1 MSNYHPIIRGRCV
14 WIPTIP
20 GTSGNQYV
28 PGTPPIPGHWACHPT
43 PPNDTIGVTGN
54 ILTRPLQMAIEGQDY
69 YQHVADTTNYG
80 PFQYNKPISKPDWL
94 QITQVGTVIEFR
106 GIPTE
111 CGDFKIVLQVTL
123 PKSDNEDFGGN
134 YTVEVTYLLTVVKK
148 LKVNYSSTS
157 FSLITRQEINITP
170 TVSGPGG
177 YNFSFESEAPGTLEL
192 DPTTGKLTGGFPN
205 SGVYTVTVCCT
216 DSYQTVK
223 IPFSFNV
230 EKKLSISYA
239 SISAIV
245 GEPLNVQPTV
255 LGGNGTKTF
264 MIVPSHPNHP
274 ISSKQR
280 EEYEHDDNPLP
291 SRIVPIE
298 GLDGLGLNTST
309 GAIYG
314 IPLKPL
320 NTEVKIECLDD
331 NQRAVTSTRVYVID
345 KLRIRGHLHEQ
356 EVGRHFSFTPHTTGG
371 IPSDYHFSY
380 ACEKELPKGLSF
392 DTKNGRISGVCEEPV
407 HDLHITIICTDA
419 NQVASLDVVLNVIH
433 HENVHHR
440 HHHHDEKRRTRE
452 EKTEKRK

>member
-1 MSNYHPIIRGRCV
+1 MEEELPPHHGKCFWHPGLPPNIPPSWRCF
-14 WIPTIP
+14 
-20 GTSGNQYV
+20 
-28 PGTPPIPGHWACHPT
+28 GTPLH
-43 PPNDTIGVTGN
+43 DETGPVIKGN
-54 ILTRPLQMAIEGQDY
+54 VLTRPLQTAIEGQVY
-69 YQHVADTTNYG
+69 YDHVADTTNYG
-80 PFQYNKPISKPDWL
+80 VFQYNTPVSKPDWL
-94 QITQVGTVIEFR
+94 QITQVGSVLEFK

-111 CGDFKIVLQVTL
+111 CGDFKIVLHVTL
-123 PKSDNEDFGGN
+123 PLSDHPDEWDGN
-134 YTVEVTYLLTVVKK
+134 IPVEVTYLLTVVKE
-148 LKVNYSSTS
+148 LKVNYADTS
-157 FSLITRQEINITP
+157 FSLITGQQINITP

-177 YNFSFESEAPGTLEL
+177 YSFSFENEAPGTLEI

-205 SGVYTVTVCCT
+205 SGVYTTTVCCT

-230 EKKLSISYA
+230 DRKLSISYA

-245 GEPLNVQPTV
+245 GEPINVQPTV
-255 LGGNGTKTF
+255 LGGGNGTKTF
-264 MIVPSHPNHP
+264 RIVPSHPHQH

-280 EEYEHDDNPLP
+280 EEYEHDDNPIP

-298 GLDGLGLNTST
+298 GLEGLGLNTST

-331 NQRAVTSTRVYVID
+331 NQRAVTSTRVYVIG

-380 ACEKELPKGLSF
+380 ACDKELPKGLSF
-392 DTKNGRISGVCEEPV
+392 DTKNGRISGVCGTPV

-440 HHHHDEKRRTRE
+440 HHHDEKRRTRE